1 MGELVGINNAI
12 MYKGVLKDS
21 DFNKALDQGIYH
33 SNGSGVN
40 APVNYAGLILVY
52 RTPAQITQIFITNVV
67 GSDIFI
73 RTFKAEQVDS
83 SKWYKWSITSIL

>member
-12 MYKGVLKDS
+12 MYKGLFDNA
-21 DFNKALDQGIYH
+21 DFNKILDQGIYYIIG
-33 SNGSGVN
+33 NGTN